1 MARPPSQREGCLRL
15 LTTITRR
22 RTPAIIR
29 QARTAYGTSCRII
42 VAGRCFIPVSAG
54 VAPYGW
60 SEIMGNPRQSPSGC
74 LTTPRRV
81 RRPRYERDRCRR
93 PTSLAGIPPAQSGR
107 QGGGESSFRYSRK
120 RCNPSTAHC
129 DSAGSVT
136 SSHPFSIIAW
146 PCRALQDLEGERG
159 LDGSTRPL
167 TRSGKN
173 RFTASILLSSR
184 TA

>member
-1 MARPPSQREGCLRL
+1 
-15 LTTITRR
+15 
-22 RTPAIIR
+22 
-29 QARTAYGTSCRII
+29 
-42 VAGRCFIPVSAG
+42 
-54 VAPYGW
+54 
-60 SEIMGNPRQSPSGC
+60 MGNPRQSPSGC

-167 TRSGKN
+167 TRSGRTGSWRRSFFHRAQPFTISTRKAFGCVLNHRLLRFN
-173 RFTASILLSSR
+173 RCVPRHRRAMPEQADRAVTAAAGRAAGVREFGGSGR
-184 TA
+184 